1 MVLRRGAQVDIS
13 NACWLPA
20 RLKKPCPRCNRGGQ
34 QGNGDVGSPDR
45 EEVTDGPGSR
55 SLTVCFK
62 GRYSRK
68 MNGVSV
74 VCHDSKSRRNR
85 CRVGLSR
92 CLLLDVPAGRL
103 ADLISP
109 LVAAARCVVKCIVQP
124 RTADEVSKPVT
135 ALAGAGVKFAVRS
148 GGHTCFGG
156 GNGTEDGV
164 TVDLGLKADTT
175 ARDDPGGAKVASIS
189 PGAKWHDV
197 YDALGPRGLTVAG
210 GRDGAGGWWRAAAT
224 ASSRRAAAC
233 SFAGVWTYTPQ
244 AKDVTIYCLLTNL
257 HGSKDQK
264 AFEKFS
270 AFGPS
275 DETGEA
281 KISAFVRQIS
291 LPPGQQTRQR
301 DLVHAH
307 VQDDLRMV
315 NKLLAG
321 HEAMVEKLKGIMPDG
336 NFTTQCVLQPLPA
349 LFARHSVERG
359 GNVLGRDQVTG
370 NAVLW
375 LGTVSA
381 PTRELGDAAHGL
393 LRAYATETEAHA
405 RELGLDVPL
414 RRPVPAG
421 AGDVRRRQCREDEGR
436 GNQFDDVGYKYGAI
450 KEGS

>member
-1 MVLRRGAQVDIS
+1 MVCDNVVNFQV
-13 NACWLPA
+13 
-20 RLKKPCPRCNRGGQ
+20 
-34 QGNGDVGSPDR
+34 V
-45 EEVTDGPGSR
+45 
-55 SLTVCFK
+55 
-62 GRYSRK
+62 
-68 MNGVSV
+68 
-74 VCHDSKSRRNR
+74 
-85 CRVGLSR
+85 
-92 CLLLDVPAGRL
+92 L
-103 ADLISP
+103 ADG
-109 LVAAARCVVKCIVQP
+109 RVVEANKHEN
-124 RTADEVSKPVT
+124 ADHVEENPDS
-135 ALAGAGVKFAVRS
+135 
-148 GGHTCFGG
+148 
-156 GNGTEDGV
+156 
-164 TVDLGLKADTT
+164 
-175 ARDDPGGAKVASIS
+175 
-189 PGAKWHDV
+189 
-197 YDALGPRGLTVAG
+197 
-210 GRDGAGGWWRAAAT
+210 
-224 ASSRRAAAC
+224 

-264 AFEKFS
+264 AFEKFG

-291 LPPGQQTRQR
+291 LPPGQHEIWFT
-301 DLVHAH
+301 LTFKN
-307 VQDDLRMV
+307 DLRMV

-359 GNVLGRDQVTG
+359 GNMLGLDQMTG

-381 PTRELGDAAHGL
+381 PTRELGDATHGL

-436 GNQFDDVGYKYGAI
+436 GNQVRPNRSFPDPYARRLQDIQGLVWGFPQPRGMLRLAMRTPLRTPVR
-450 KEGS
+450 